1 MLSCKHRAPAAWEA
15 GTRSVGL
22 PAPIRSSALAAG
34 ARAVGWQLP
43 APHSSWQR
51 SPAGTWGAPSRTNF
65 AFFVF
70 ANFFS
75 SSLSVLIALLCWGHL
90 GLPLCQILLFQLVVY
105 LARSTFM
112 LDFNLLCD
120 FIARC
125 LQTDRV
131 AHYKGI
137 KFSAALHTC
146 TQTHTSFPQ
155 RTSFRAICTGAG
167 SRAAEALPK
176 LLRSNDCNPPG
187 AVKAA
192 SAVPGPPAAKC
203 TAHSDEG
210 SEESNT
216 A

>member
-1 MLSCKHRAPAAWEA
+1 MLTYHLHQAQEIDNNNKKRKKWRSVPHLTVTVAPRRKPIAVLSCKHRAPAAWEA

-43 APHSSWQR
+43 APHSSWQC

-105 LARSTFM
+105 LAWS
-112 LDFNLLCD
+112 NLYAWL
-120 FIARC
+120 
-125 LQTDRV
+125 
-131 AHYKGI
+131 
-137 KFSAALHTC
+137 
-146 TQTHTSFPQ
+146 
-155 RTSFRAICTGAG
+155 
-167 SRAAEALPK
+167 
-176 LLRSNDCNPPG
+176 
-187 AVKAA
+187 
-192 SAVPGPPAAKC
+192 
-203 TAHSDEG
+203 
-210 SEESNT
+210 
-216 A
+216 